1 MSLSARTHAFLDRL
15 PGPGGSSSSSSFNG
29 HAHTLPSKLAP
40 PSPSPSPAQQ
50 PARPRGTRLR
60 PGTRAHSAFPS
71 SSDPFSAP
79 RPFADFDDSP
89 FAVQEYL
96 AELVRRD
103 AHDVEELVR
112 VPTAAGVG
120 DEEDDAHGRDGEE
133 GARELIDEHVFCLEH
148 VR

>member
-15 PGPGGSSSSSSFNG
+15 PAGRRPSLPD
-29 HAHTLPSKLAP
+29 HTHPLLSHPASLSP
-40 PSPSPSPAQQ
+40 PQQQ
-50 PARPRGTRLR
+50 PPRRQPGTRLR
-60 PGTRAHSAFPS
+60 PGTRTHSAFPS
-71 SSDPFSAP
+71 SADPFAAP
-79 RPFADFDDSP
+79 RPLADFDDSP
-89 FAVQEYL
+89 FAVQEYI

-112 VPTAAGVG
+112 VPVAEAEVQGEERDDG
-120 DEEDDAHGRDGEE
+120 DE